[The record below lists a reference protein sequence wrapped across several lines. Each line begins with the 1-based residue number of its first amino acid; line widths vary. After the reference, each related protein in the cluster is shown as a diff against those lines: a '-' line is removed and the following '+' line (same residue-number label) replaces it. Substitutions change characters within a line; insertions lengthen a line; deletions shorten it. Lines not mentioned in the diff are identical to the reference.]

1 MLINCAGSNVQLYG
15 VQSKLLELSV
25 VEVLLI
31 NEVEATYGYE
41 CLVQSMLPEPI
52 QQLLNEFDCLFTEP

>member
-1 MLINCAGSNVQLYG
+1 
-15 VQSKLLELSV
+15 